1 MEKFETPFDN
11 GSHLKPMNS
20 STASA
25 LEKMERVLEN
35 RKFRP
40 HPVIAGPHLQT
51 LVAARMKRNFSWGWK
66 SSADKLVDLS
76 DRSLLRVVVI
86 AHDRSA
92 PTLVAVHGMA
102 GSSDSGYMQ
111 GFSHKAYR
119 EGWNAVLLNLYN
131 LNEELPAPRI
141 FHAGASR
148 ETAEALQRL
157 SRVLSLDEI
166 FLVGVSMGG
175 NIVLK
180 LLGEFGESLRPLIR
194 AAAVVSPMVDL
205 DASWPY
211 LEKPSNRI
219 YRWYFVERLKKLVE
233 RKAVLFRD
241 FLEMEKLRRV
251 ESIREFDE
259 LVTAPLSGFRD
270 AHQYYREVSS
280 TRWFSSIRVPTLVI
294 HSKDDPLLPW
304 KPLTSPKL
312 QENPRILTHLTERGG
327 HVGFLERDRFSDID
341 RKWAE
346 NRVIDFFRLALAS
359 SG

>member
-1 MEKFETPFDN
+1 M
-11 GSHLKPMNS
+11 
-20 STASA
+20 ASA
-25 LEKMERVLEN
+25 LEKMEQVLEN
-35 RKFRP
+35 RKFHP
-40 HPVIAGPHLQT
+40 HPAISGPHLQT
-51 LVAARMKRNFSWGWK
+51 LVSARLKRDFSWGWRA
-66 SSADKLVDLS
+66 SADKLVELGDG
-76 DRSLLRVVVI
+76 SLLRVVVI
-86 AHDRSA
+86 AHSRTS
-92 PTLVAVHGMA
+92 PTLVAVHGMS

-111 GFSHKAYR
+111 GFSHKAHR

-131 LNEELPAPRI
+131 LNEKLTAPRI

-148 ETAEALQRL
+148 ETAEALQLL
-157 SRVLSLDEI
+157 SRMLSLEEI
-166 FLVGVSMGG
+166 YLVGVSMGG

-194 AAAVVSPMVDL
+194 AGAVVSPMVDL

-233 RKAVLFRD
+233 QNAVIFRD

-259 LVTAPLSGFRD
+259 LVTAPLSGFED
-270 AHQYYREVSS
+270 AHHYYREVSS
-280 TRWFSSIRVPTLVI
+280 TRWFSKIRVPTLVL

-304 KPLTSPKL
+304 KPLTSPQL
-312 QENPRILTHLTERGG
+312 QRNPWILTHLTERGG
-327 HVGFLERDRFSDID
+327 HVGFLERDRFNDID

-346 NRVIDFFRLALAS
+346 NRVIDFFRLTEARS
-359 SG
+359 RGG